1 VLAQGIGHFAETSLN
16 NVQDILL
23 QRQSPAFLPAF
34 LPALLPAFLPTQ
46 ALNTRDV
53 WHILLLLIFG

>member
-1 VLAQGIGHFAETSLN
+1 MLPQGIRHFAEASLD
-16 NVQDILL
+16 NVQDAFLAALL
-23 QRQSPAFLPAF
+23 LAFLPAF
-34 LPALLPAFLPTQ
+34 LPAQ